1 MKNKNSPINTLFL
14 LQSLD
19 WKINPWNTWDSEEL
33 SQWRE
38 FAKIEWLQEWIKQ
51 YFELEMETDLHSL
64 NTWKTMKKIWLNRE
78 DFVLNVYGE
87 VSFIIIDSSH
97 LTQTW
102 VINLA
107 KWLKNLYLVTSN
119 PNHPV
124 FKLKESYKNIEIIFY
139 KDSIDFVDLMNKLK
153 NDYKIENITIQSWW
167 TLNKELLKN
176 NLIDKVSIVIAPV
189 LVWWKDTPTLVDWES
204 ITDISQLHEL
214 KVLKLTNVTK
224 LNNSYLYLQYDVLKE
239 TKINEW
245 FEVRN

>member
-1 MKNKNSPINTLFL
+1 MKNNNSPINTLFL

-51 YFELEMETDLHSL
+51 YFELEMKTDLHSL
-64 NTWKTMKKIWLNRE
+64 NTWKTMKKIWVNRE
-78 DFVLNVYGE
+78 DFILNIYSE

-97 LTQTW
+97 LNEIW
-102 VINLA
+102 LINLA
-107 KWLKNLYLVTSN
+107 KWLKKLYLVTNN
-119 PNHPV
+119 PSHPA
-124 FKLKESYKNIEIIFY
+124 FKVKDNFKNIEIIFY
-139 KDSIDFVDLMNKLK
+139 KDSVDFVDLMSKLK

-189 LVWWKDTPTLVDWES
+189 LIWWKDTPTLVDWES
-204 ITDISQLHEL
+204 ITNISQLNEL
-214 KVLKLTNVTK
+214 KVLKLTNITK
-224 LNNSYLYLQYDVLKE
+224 LNHSYLHLQYDILKE